1 MTQANLMAIKSLL
14 IRTARY
20 YGQQLD
26 DFAVQA
32 YAADLASL
40 EAKDVERALNHLR
53 MEPKRR
59 WVPLPAEIAAFLRPP
74 VSRDAQAM
82 EIAGRIQKAIGAV
95 GQYRSTMAK
104 ERLGP
109 MAWAVVDRLGG
120 WQFVCTLTAKE
131 RGTFYAQA
139 RDTAKACLELSHAQ
153 NPCLE
158 AGVPLPELEAPK
170 RPQSAPMAIGQL
182 IRQGG
187 ALAHG

>member
-26 DFAVQA
+26 DFAVRA
-32 YAADLASL
+32 YAADLARL
-40 EAKDVERALNHLR
+40 DARDVERALNHLR
-53 MEPKRR
+53 MDPKRR
-59 WVPLPAEIAAFLRPP
+59 WVPLPAEVLAFLSPP

-82 EIAGRIQKAIGAV
+82 EIAGRIQKTIGAV
-95 GQYRSTMAK
+95 GQYRAEMAK
-104 ERLGP
+104 DRLGP
-109 MAWAVVDRLGG
+109 MAWAVVERLGG
-120 WQFVCTLTAKE
+120 WQSVCTVTANQ

-158 AGVPLPELEAPK
+158 AGVALPELEAPK
-170 RPQSAPMAIGQL
+170 RQSAPTPIGQL

-187 ALAHG
+187 ALALS